1 MKKNKTQDREQKQQ
15 PNRLRLKRETIQIL
29 DPVLLELAEGGLML
43 STVDSCDTA
52 TSSDTGC

>member
-1 MKKNKTQDREQKQQ
+1 MKKNKKNQEQKRKSH
-15 PNRLRLKRETIQIL
+15 PLRLTRETIQIL
-29 DPVLLELAEGGLML
+29 DPVLLDLAQGGML